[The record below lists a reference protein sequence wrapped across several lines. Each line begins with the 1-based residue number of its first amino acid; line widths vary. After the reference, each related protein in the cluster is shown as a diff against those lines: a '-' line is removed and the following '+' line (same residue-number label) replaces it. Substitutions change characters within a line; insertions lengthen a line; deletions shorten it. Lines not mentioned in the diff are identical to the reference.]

1 MRLAGSHDLPFPR
14 DAVWEALMDPQ
25 VLSRTLPGCEQLERT
40 GDDVFAGR
48 LRVSVGPVRGEFRG
62 TLKLTDLSPPGSYR
76 MRLDG
81 QGPNGFMNGEGTV
94 QLEDTAT
101 GTRLHYD
108 LDAQVGGRIAGVGQ
122 RVLDS
127 SARSVARQGLAGL
140 ERQLTARHGTP
151 PAAAEKKGGEFP
163 AEGGKK
169 GGELAVEEG
178 GDGENAAVAGDSP
191 PQAGFAATVARD
203 VLADLV
209 PPQYRLVIAVAFLAG
224 LLLGFVLGLVL

>member
-1 MRLAGSHDLPFPR
+1 MKLAGSHDLPFPR

-62 TLKLTDLSPPGSYR
+62 TLKLTDLAPPESYR

-94 QLEDTAT
+94 RLEDTAT

-127 SARSVARQGLAGL
+127 SARSVARQGLEGL
-140 ERQLTARHGTP
+140 ERQLTARHGP
-151 PAAAEKKGGEFP
+151 PTATAE
-163 AEGGKK
+163 KK

-178 GDGENAAVAGDSP
+178 GDGENSAVAGDSP
-191 PQAGFAATVARD
+191 SQAGFAATVARD